1 MSLPR
6 TTTPTDTVL
15 HALALALL
23 ALAFVTGGSSMDRG
37 WGDVATQLL
46 ALPVLCMAVAVL
58 LRPPVPCAHWVL
70 MAIAALGPAVVGLQ
84 LAMGTT
90 VTPWASERA
99 LYAWLPPVAAFLA
112 GLALPPRAQ
121 RNGLRLIVA
130 LVTASLLLAYLQ
142 LAAPQ
147 DSVFNPFPDLVP
159 MFNGLFAN
167 PNHQGTALAVGAVLL
182 LSASTGDPEARQRL
196 SDGRLR
202 AFKIGRIGL
211 AVLLLMG
218 IPFTG
223 SRGMVLIAAAALMA
237 LPLANGWLASQWRRP
252 GGKRRVLGIGLA
264 GLAVAALVAA
274 VTLGWM
280 RVDRLEG
287 GRSALAASTAEMAID
302 AMPMGTGAGSF
313 VPWFDAHV
321 PDALLQYEYYNHA
334 HNEYVQWWLEGGIAG
349 LGWIVLLLAGFAWA
363 RPRRSLDGQRPSGAW
378 VGSWLG
384 VGILLAHSV
393 ADYPMRTPTLA
404 VAGAWMAAVVLAA
417 ALGRREASRAKV
429 LVGAENI

>member
-46 ALPVLCMAVAVL
+46 ALPVLCLAVAVL
-58 LRPPVPCAHWVL
+58 LRPPVPRAHWVL

-167 PNHQGTALAVGAVLL
+167 PNHQGTALAIGAVLL
-182 LSASTGDPEARQRL
+182 LSGAVEDPEARCHA
-196 SDGRLR
+196 SEGRR
-202 AFKIGRIGL
+202 KAFKIGRIGL

-252 GGKRRVLGIGLA
+252 GGRPRVLGIGVA
-264 GLAVAALVAA
+264 GVAAAALVAA

-287 GRSALAASTAEMAID
+287 GARSTLAASTTEMAID
-302 AMPMGTGAGSF
+302 AMPMGAGAGSF
-313 VPWFDAHV
+313 VPWFDAHI
-321 PDALLQYEYYNHA
+321 PDALLQYVYYNHA
-334 HNEYVQWWLEGGIAG
+334 HDEYVQWWLEGGIAG
-349 LGWIVLLLAGFAWA
+349 LVWIVLLLFGFVWA
-363 RPRRSLDGQRPSGAW
+363 RPRRGHDGQRPAGAW

-393 ADYPMRTPTLA
+393 VDYPMRTPALA
-404 VAGAWMAAVVLAA
+404 TAGAWMAAVILTAVLK
-417 ALGRREASRAKV
+417 LRGGGSHV
-429 LVGAENI
+429 